1 VATSA
6 EQYRQLREVFRVV
19 IEHEPEQRAAYL
31 DQACVGD
38 PALRAEIESLLAS
51 HDAAENFIE
60 APAFGRPLQ
69 GIAEQDGDRI
79 EGRRLGSYQL
89 IHEIGRGGMGTVY
102 LAQRADEQYQKLV
115 AIKVVRRGLDTEDI
129 LRRFRNE
136 RQILASLEHPNIA
149 RLIDG
154 GTTDDGLPYLVVEY
168 VEGTRVTDYCDDHQL
183 PTNERLRMFRTICAA
198 VQHSHQ
204 NLVVHRD
211 LKPSNI
217 LIMADGTPKLLDFG
231 IAKLL
236 DPETTEKSEHTVTVL
251 GVMTPEYASPEQVRG
266 EQVTTASD
274 VYSLGVLL
282 YELLSGQRPYR
293 ITSRRPDEIA
303 RVICEVEPE
312 KPSTAGRRQPAD
324 GLQSEPPA
332 VAGGSYSRGL
342 NPPATAGGSDLKSLR
357 GDLDNIV
364 LMAMRKEPARRYAS
378 VEQFSEDIRRHL
390 AGLPVIARKDTFGYR
405 TSKFVTRHKIGVV
418 AATLVALS
426 LIAGVATTLWQ
437 SSVARRQARIAAAER
452 DKARMET
459 AKSDRINSFL
469 QEMLGFSDP
478 SWNSPNA
485 NPGHEL
491 SVREALD
498 EAAKRAESELADQ
511 PEVLAEVERTM
522 GNSYRGQGRLDN
534 AESHLRSALELYR
547 RTRGEGSRQ
556 VAITA
561 MNLGYVFS
569 LRGQADAAEPL
580 LQEALSIYRRQLS
593 AEETV
598 DRLSFV
604 ETLGIIGN
612 IKRLKGDT
620 AAAEAFYQEALQ
632 HANKLVGK
640 DRIMIPTI
648 SVNIGATR
656 EDRGD
661 LDGAQALYRSA
672 LEEWR
677 RLLGEQHLETAICL
691 RSLAINLKTKR
702 ELAESEHRFHEAL
715 DIFQRLNI
723 DEGPF
728 ATVTAV
734 EFADL
739 LYLKREY
746 TAAEKEVRRV
756 LEIQQR
762 TLPKD
767 SPYFATSWTV
777 LGKILTQTG
786 RAVEAERYLRDAL
799 ALRTRTVKN
808 GHWSIATTEGAL
820 GECLIARKRYAEAE
834 PLLLRGYTGM
844 KGRLGEKDPRTIE
857 ALKRLVTLYRD
868 WKKPDKAAQF
878 SAMRSQ

>member
-1 VATSA
+1 MNPESWQRVEALLNEVLELSPA
-6 EQYRQLREVFRVV
+6 ERADFLDTARAKDNGIRAEV
-19 IEHEPEQRAAYL
+19 EAL
-31 DQACVGD
+31 LACELEAEAFLQV
-38 PALRAEIESLLAS
+38 PALSFSEGLIDSDGSDELTGQQ
-51 HDAAENFIE
+51 I
-60 APAFGRPLQ
+60 GRY
-69 GIAEQDGDRI
+69 RI
-79 EGRRLGSYQL
+79 VREL
-89 IHEIGRGGMGTVY
+89 GRGGMGAVY
-102 LAQRADEQYQKLV
+102 LAERTEEDVRQLV
-115 AIKVVRRGLDTEDI
+115 ALKLLKRELNTADI
-129 LRRFRNE
+129 RRRFQHE
-136 RQILASLEHPNIA
+136 RRILAGLEHPQIT
-149 RLIDG
+149 RLLDVGSTSDG
-154 GTTDDGLPYLVVEY
+154 VPFFVMEY
-168 VEGTRVTDYCDDHQL
+168 VDGVPIDEYCRRRELRTEEILQL
-183 PTNERLRMFRTICAA
+183 FRTVCDGVEFA
-198 VQHSHQ
+198 HRK
-204 NLVVHRD
+204 LVVHRD

-217 LIMADGTPKLLDFG
+217 LVTEDGTAKLLDFG
-231 IAKLL
+231 IANLL
-236 DPETTEKSEHTVTVL
+236 TPEFEESSEHTVTQL
-251 GVMTPEYASPEQVRG
+251 GAMSVRYASPEQVRALP
-266 EQVTTASD
+266 VSTATD
-274 VYSLGVLL
+274 VYSLGVVL
-282 YELLSGQRPYR
+282 YELLTGRSPFGV
-293 ITSRRPDEIA
+293 EA
-303 RVICEVEPE
+303 RSTEEMIKAVCETEPQP
-312 KPSTAGRRQPAD
+312 PSVAISDFGMRNAELKDKTGAESAFNP
-324 GLQSEPPA
+324 QSA
-332 VAGGSYSRGL
+332 TR
-342 NPPATAGGSDLKSLR
+342 NPKLLR

-364 LMAMRKEPARRYAS
+364 LMAMRKDPVRRYSS
-378 VEQFSEDIRRHL
+378 VEQFSEDVRRHL
-390 AGLPVIARKDTFGYR
+390 EGLPVIARKDTFAYR

-426 LIAGVATTLWQ
+426 LIAGVAATLWQ
-437 SSVARRQARIAAAER
+437 SSVARKQARIAAAER
-452 DKARMET
+452 DKARTET

-547 RTRGEGSRQ
+547 RTKGEGSPQ

-580 LQEALSIYRRQLS
+580 LQEALSIYRRQLA

-620 AAAEAFYQEALQ
+620 AAAEAFYQEAFQ
-632 HANKLVGK
+632 QANKLVGK

-661 LDGAQALYRSA
+661 LDGAQALYLSA

-677 RLLGEQHLETAICL
+677 RLLGEEHFETAICL
-691 RSLAINLKTKR
+691 RSLAINLRTKG
-702 ELAESEHRFHEAL
+702 EYAESENRFHEAL
-715 DIFQRLNI
+715 DILHRLNI
-723 DEGPF
+723 DESPF

-746 TAAEKEVRRV
+746 KAAEKEVRRA

-762 TLPKD
+762 TLPKE
-767 SPYFATSWTV
+767 SPYFAAAWTV
-777 LGKILTQTG
+777 LGKTLTQTG

-820 GECLIARKRYAEAE
+820 GECLAAQRHNAEAE
-834 PLLLRGYTGM
+834 AMLIESYNSL
-844 KGRLGEKDPRTIE
+844 KASQGEQNPRTVE
-857 ALKRLVTLYRD
+857 ARHRLVKFYEAWAKPAEAARYR
-868 WKKPDKAAQF
+868 
-878 SAMRSQ
+878 